1 MSDALQCSRAEMR
14 PVPVRLPLRLYMLRR
29 GVRLDEA
36 LNCGKPVTGGCVSGV
51 AERLKAI
58 MNRMK
63 AYGLDINRGRVD
75 YPTLADSPV
84 FSDFQNVAAALRDF
98 DPSTLR
104 GREEKIAF
112 WINIYNVLLIHG
124 LIAYGARRSARD
136 VRGVFVRCAYNIGGL
151 RNCLDD
157 IEHGILRGNRMHF
170 VVPGERF
177 ARNDPRQQH
186 TIRELDPRI
195 HFALVCGAI
204 SCPPIGIHQADKL
217 YEQLDVAARSF
228 VNNGGI
234 VLNKS
239 EMTVSLSRIFQ
250 WYSVDFGGSW
260 MGTGG
265 RESVLSYA
273 SHFIEVDRD
282 REFVRENAKVLQV
295 KYQEYDWSLNV

>member
-1 MSDALQCSRAEMR
+1 MSDALRCSRAEMR
-14 PVPVRLPLRLYMLRR
+14 PVPVCLPLRLYMLRR

-75 YPTLADSPV
+75 YPTLADSAV
-84 FSDFQNVAAALRDF
+84 FADFQNVAAALREF
-98 DPSTLR
+98 DPATLR
-104 GREEKIAF
+104 GREEQIAF
-112 WINIYNVLLIHG
+112 WINIYNVLLIHC

-151 RNCLDD
+151 RYCLDD
-157 IEHGILRGNRMHF
+157 IEHGILRGNR
-170 VVPGERF
+170 
-177 ARNDPRQQH
+177 
-186 TIRELDPRI
+186 I
-195 HFALVCGAI
+195 HFALVCGAS
-204 SCPPIGIHQADKL
+204 SCPPIGIYQADKL
-217 YEQLDVAARSF
+217 DEQLDVAARSF
-228 VNNGGI
+228 VNNGGM
-234 VLNKS
+234 VLNRR

-265 RESVLSYA
+265 REAVLSYA

-295 KYQEYDWSLNV
+295 KYQEYYWSLNV